1 MGLGSWEKKGFL
13 FIFPLRLFM
22 ERILPKDLE
31 AKMEKSPEIGWSFLV
46 RRSIM
51 KKLEEIAFME
61 FFTSESEI
69 TEEEAIKLGKE
80 LDKKLA
86 KWYE

>member
-1 MGLGSWEKKGFL
+1 
-13 FIFPLRLFM
+13 
-22 ERILPKDLE
+22 
-31 AKMEKSPEIGWSFLV
+31 
-46 RRSIM
+46 M

-61 FFTSESEI
+61 FFIAESEI
-69 TEEEAIKLGKE
+69 TEEETIKLGKE

>member
-1 MGLGSWEKKGFL
+1 
-13 FIFPLRLFM
+13 
-22 ERILPKDLE
+22 
-31 AKMEKSPEIGWSFLV
+31 
-46 RRSIM
+46 M
-51 KKLEEIAFME
+51 KKLEEITFMK

>member
-1 MGLGSWEKKGFL
+1 MEK
-13 FIFPLRLFM
+13 
-22 ERILPKDLE
+22 ILPKDLE
-31 AKMEKSPEIGWSFLV
+31 MKIKEFSEIGWSFLI